1 MGIPCCFY
9 SSYTCLTF
17 PRTLIQ
23 VSQASKAF
31 YMIQSTKPIANI
43 GDLSCQHHT
52 HYETGKGVARMRM
65 RKKWMSGV
73 LTMALSTVLVLSGCS
88 SNESGENTPA
98 PAEGTDPPTET
109 VAQDTMIMGRGGDSV
124 ALDPAIVTD
133 GESLKI
139 GHQVFDSL
147 LDYKEGGTEVV
158 PGLAESWEISA
169 DGLKYVFK
177 LKSGVKFHD
186 GTDLNAEAV
195 VFNFNRW
202 GDPASEYKF
211 EGDSFDYY
219 DSMFGPEDGRVIKEV
234 KATDETTVE
243 FTLNQP
249 QAPFLQNIAMTPFG
263 IASPT
268 AIQEKKKTLR
278 VSLWAPAHLYSKSG
292 SVTTPSPWR
301 KTRIIGKK
309 DCQS

>member
-1 MGIPCCFY
+1 
-9 SSYTCLTF
+9 
-17 PRTLIQ
+17 
-23 VSQASKAF
+23 
-31 YMIQSTKPIANI
+31 
-43 GDLSCQHHT
+43 
-52 HYETGKGVARMRM
+52 
-65 RKKWMSGV
+65 MSGV
-73 LTMALSTVLVLSGCS
+73 LTIALSTVLVLSGCS

-147 LDYKEGGTEVV
+147 LDYKEGGTEVI

-186 GTDLNAEAV
+186 GTDFNAEAV

-268 AIQEKKKTLR
+268 AIQEKKKISR
-278 VSLWAPAHLYSKSG
+278 ANLWAPAHLYSKSG

-301 KTRIIGKK
+301 KTRITGKK
-309 DCQS
+309 DYRS

>member
-1 MGIPCCFY
+1 
-9 SSYTCLTF
+9 
-17 PRTLIQ
+17 
-23 VSQASKAF
+23 
-31 YMIQSTKPIANI
+31 
-43 GDLSCQHHT
+43 
-52 HYETGKGVARMRM
+52 
-65 RKKWMSGV
+65 MSGF
-73 LTMALSTVLVLSGCS
+73 LTLALSTVLVLSGCS
-88 SNESGENTPA
+88 SNESGETTPA

-186 GTDLNAEAV
+186 GTDFNAEAV

-219 DSMFGPEDGRVIKEV
+219 DSMFGQR
-234 KATDETTVE
+234 TDV
-243 FTLNQP
+243 
-249 QAPFLQNIAMTPFG
+249 
-263 IASPT
+263 
-268 AIQEKKKTLR
+268 
-278 VSLWAPAHLYSKSG
+278 
-292 SVTTPSPWR
+292 
-301 KTRIIGKK
+301 
-309 DCQS
+309 